1 MDNISIIIKY
11 NTYYTFNISKL
22 TTIEELKRN
31 IITKIKNFKSNNF
44 FLLFNNKLLHEYKVI
59 NDYNIE
65 NNNIIQIIPKIK
77 GGRVGIGRLIKKIMN
92 EFLNSIFSVLNP
104 ITGPFKDI
112 VLAIVSM
119 AELLVEII
127 KLIPLIIETSILIF
141 TPDKLIDD
149 IIHGLM
155 KGINTLF
162 ITLLNSLNLD
172 TMRGKPKASTGSGA
186 FGVTDKSKK
195 VCVTPKLINL
205 IILVLC
211 PPLQLFLYKK
221 MKGIFLVIICALM
234 TYYLYYFPGLIFAA
248 LHVLC

>member
-1 MDNISIIIKY
+1 MDISLHKNKNIDTNIDTNIDKNIDKKIFIKIYNGKQIYISVNKLNKYELFKIIKKKY
-11 NTYYTFNISKL
+11 NINCNSCYLVY
-22 TTIEELKRN
+22 
-31 IITKIKNFKSNNF
+31 
-44 FLLFNNKLLHEYKVI
+44 NNKII
-59 NDYNIE
+59 ND
-65 NNNIIQIIPKIK
+65 NNNITFKENDIIFLNSKIK
-77 GGRVGIGRLIKKIMN
+77 GGIIGTIVDMLQSMVNFLKQLGGLIDDLLRIIWN
-92 EFLNSIFSVLNP
+92 
-104 ITGPFKDI
+104 
-112 VLAIVSM
+112 
-119 AELLVEII
+119 LVEII
-127 KLIPLIIETSILIF
+127 PTIF
-141 TPDKLIDD
+141 DPTKLIDD

-162 ITLLNSLNLD
+162 ITLLNSLDLD